1 MKQVNE
7 IKRIC
12 NLGCGTMGF
21 GTAID
26 FARHGYDVN
35 MFGRKDAS
43 IERAMGNI
51 RATLAIMKA
60 NGLLNDE
67 EEASLLQRIHGV
79 TTIEEAARD
88 ADFVIESVAEDMAV
102 KQQVYR
108 ELEGYLPA
116 DVIFATDSSGFSP
129 TEVSSVLDH
138 PERFVVAHFWNPP
151 HLIPLVEVVPGEKTS
166 RETVDITW
174 KLMEKIGKKPAALL
188 KEAPGFVGNRLQFA
202 LLREAIH
209 CVQDGIATAETV
221 DFICKYGIG
230 RRLGVTGPLET
241 ADLGGLDVFYNI
253 SAYLNTD
260 LADDKEGAALLKQCV
275 DEGRLG
281 AKTGTGLYPWTP
293 EELENIERRREDV
306 LIEWLKKIRPV
317 KNFDCSITASAVQT
331 SPFRLYRKGLF
342 TVLLAV
348 LANHRP
354 GPVSEALIMAG
365 KGGNRTH
372 LRSC

>member
-21 GTAID
+21 CTAID

-108 ELEGYLPA
+108 ELEGYLPS

-129 TEVSSVLDH
+129 TEVSSVLAH

-151 HLIPLVEVVPGEKTS
+151 HLLPLVEVVPGEKTS

-202 LLREAIH
+202 LLREALH

-253 SAYLNTD
+253 SAYLNAD
-260 LADDKEGAALLKQCV
+260 LADDKDGSPVLKQCV

-293 EELENIERRREDV
+293 EELENIERRREEV
-306 LIEWLKKIRPV
+306 LIEWLKKD
-317 KNFDCSITASAVQT
+317 KTGQKF
-331 SPFRLYRKGLF
+331 
-342 TVLLAV
+342 
-348 LANHRP
+348 
-354 GPVSEALIMAG
+354 
-365 KGGNRTH
+365 
-372 LRSC
+372 

>member
-35 MFGRKDAS
+35 MFGRRDAS

-67 EEASLLQRIHGV
+67 EEVALLQRIHGV

-108 ELEGYLPA
+108 DLEGFLPP

-151 HLIPLVEVVPGEKTS
+151 HLMPLVEVVPGEKTS
-166 RETVDITW
+166 QETVDITW
-174 KLMEKIGKKPAALL
+174 QLMEKIGKKPAALL

-202 LLREAIH
+202 LLREVLH
-209 CVQDGIATAETV
+209 CVKEGIATAETV

-253 SAYLNTD
+253 SAYLNAD
-260 LADDKEGAALLKQCV
+260 LADDKVGSSVLKQCV

-293 EELENIERRREDV
+293 DELEHIETTREEV
-306 LIEWLKKIRPV
+306 LIEWLKKINPV
-317 KNFDCSITASAVQT
+317 KISDRYILISFKKA
-331 SPFRLYRKGLF
+331 PFRS
-342 TVLLAV
+342 
-348 LANHRP
+348 
-354 GPVSEALIMAG
+354 VSEKGAALPVYAVCNRRT
-365 KGGNRTH
+365 GGDYPVRQ
-372 LRSC
+372 S